1 MKVDMVMPQMGE
13 SLAEGTIVKWLKS
26 VGDPVE
32 RDEIILEISTDKVDS
47 EIPAPESGT
56 LVEILA
62 DAGDTIEVGKVIAR
76 IDKEGGAA
84 ASSESKSAEKEPPK
98 QETEAKTESPRDDRT
113 ERKAFLSP
121 VVKKIAQ
128 EHDISLSVVEN
139 LEGSGANGRI
149 TKQDILDY
157 IEHEQPEH
165 DEEPKEQLEGAE
177 EKAEKA
183 EPKAAPKAKPEPE
196 PEPEGTGNVPAPTA
210 DYEGEV
216 DVVEMD
222 HMRKRIAD
230 HMVMSKRT
238 AAHVT
243 SVAECDLSRIVAY
256 REKYKDRFNEQEGV
270 KLTYTA
276 FFVMAVAKALK
287 EFPLINSSVQ
297 DDKILQK
304 KKINIGI
311 AVGMEKGLIVPVI
324 KSADQLNLIGAQKRL
339 SELAANARN
348 KKLLPQDVQGGTFSI
363 TNIGTFGNLWGTP
376 IINQPQVAILGT
388 GAIKKRP
395 VVVDDMI
402 AIRSMM
408 YLSLTYDHRIIDGLY
423 AGSFLQ
429 RVVQLLENYEPESL

>member
-26 VGDPVE
+26 VGDKVA

-47 EIPAPESGT
+47 EIPAPEPGT

-62 DAGDTIEVGKVIAR
+62 DEGETIKVGNVIAR
-76 IDKEGGAA
+76 IDKEGG
-84 ASSESKSAEKEPPK
+84 SSARIESDSTDTAKETAKEPQDK
-98 QETEAKTESPRDDRT
+98 ETESPRDDRT

-121 VVKKIAQ
+121 VVKRIAQ
-128 EHDISLSVVEN
+128 EHKLSLSVVEN
-139 LEGSGANGRI
+139 LQGSGSNGRI

-157 IEHEQPEH
+157 LEQEQPEE
-165 DEEPKEQLEGAE
+165 DQ
-177 EKAEKA
+177 
-183 EPKAAPKAKPEPE
+183 KPEKETKVTLEKEKQSQGPSAT
-196 PEPEGTGNVPAPTA
+196 TG
-210 DYEGEV
+210 DE
-216 DVVEMD
+216 DDIQVVEMD
-222 HMRKRIAD
+222 HMRKRIAE
-230 HMVMSKRT
+230 HMVLSKRT

-243 SVAECDLSRIVAY
+243 SVAECDVSRIVAF
-256 REKYKDRFNEQEGV
+256 RERYKNRFSEQEGV

-276 FFVMAVAKALK
+276 FFVVAVAKTLK
-287 EFPLINSSVQ
+287 EFPLMNSSVQ
-297 DDKILQK
+297 EDKILQK

-324 KSADQLNLIGAQKRL
+324 KGADQLNLIGAQKRL

-348 KKLLPQDVQGGTFSI
+348 KKLLPEDVQGGTFSI

-395 VVVDDMI
+395 IVVDDMI
-402 AIRSMM
+402 AIRSML

>member
-56 LVEILA
+56 LAEIVA
-62 DAGDTIEVGKVIAR
+62 NEGDTIEVGKVIAR
-76 IDKEGGAA
+76 IDKGGGAA
-84 ASSESKSAEKEPPK
+84 ASSEAKSAE
-98 QETEAKTESPRDDRT
+98 TEKDPSKKVTESKTVSPRDDRT
-113 ERKAFLSP
+113 ERKTFLSP
-121 VVKKIAQ
+121 VVKKIAR
-128 EHDISLSVVEN
+128 EHDISLSVVEQ

-157 IEHEQPEH
+157 IEKEPPEH
-165 DEEPKEQLEGAE
+165 TLEPQESKEAE
-177 EKAEKA
+177 EKAQK
-183 EPKAAPKAKPEPE
+183 EPKAKTEPQPERTVASEPE
-196 PEPEGTGNVPAPTA
+196 PKISMATSG
-210 DYEGEV
+210 YEGDIE
-216 DVVEMD
+216 VVEMD
-222 HMRKRIAD
+222 HLRKRIAD

-243 SVAECDLSRIVAY
+243 SVAECDISRIVAY
-256 REKYKDRFNEQEGV
+256 REKHKNRFTEQEGV

-276 FFVMAVAKALK
+276 FFVMSVAKALK
-287 EFPLINSSVQ
+287 EFPLMNSSVQ
-297 DDKILQK
+297 EDKILQK

-324 KSADQLNLIGAQKRL
+324 KNADQLNLIGAQKRL